1 MCPADN
7 KTPAWITAIDVIAIL
22 FGVFGIGGAI
32 ICIYVKNRRPS
43 NDPLVRENVAEST
56 YGTC

>member
-1 MCPADN
+1 MELVDDCGRYN
-7 KTPAWITAIDVIAIL
+7 DVIAIL